1 MKKYRN
7 YLLLF
12 SIFFVPTLVNA
23 STGNNNFP
31 LLIVLGMEIFN
42 TIFWSWFVLKP
53 LSRIV
58 SKTDN
63 KKTFWKFFLL
73 RVAILIFFDF
83 LDPSLA
89 MIDFVGLFIG
99 IFIVMPMVPTAT
111 NKISD
116 NTDVTDSSSKNIK
129 NDVVPPLG
137 KCPKCGAELNQ
148 TSKYCSNCG
157 ESVLVEQKSI
167 VKPSDFAPMFSS
179 DDDTLLELFIKSELV
194 KLGVEND
201 SRYMPGELLK
211 RKKILTIIFSI
222 LVYVYISLI
231 FFHFPT
237 MTYLV
242 GLIILIVLYKFTN
255 GYNLLNYLK
264 KEIKA
269 RPSEKISNI
278 VMNVKASFVFDNFK
292 TLRIICFVIAI
303 IIPLLIFKDPRIMYE
318 KTDGGY
324 AVRFYTFGLTNNKTA
339 TIPKTYK
346 NENVVSLRGN
356 TFSNMPFLEKVNL
369 PNTITEIRGQA
380 FKNDGNLY
388 EVTIPNKLKYLGG
401 GAFSNCTSLKDVS
414 LPDTLTYMGGET
426 FLNATSL
433 TVVKLPKNIS
443 EIRGSTF
450 EGCNSL
456 ESITIPDSVR
466 RIGGHAFYGNS
477 SLKEVNI
484 TENSNLKE
492 IGSSAFRNCSMLYEI
507 TIPMDIYVNERAF
520 KESPTIVRHFGE
532 INYENIIDQS
542 KYQYDLFETFHNYQE
557 FKFDDNLINSR
568 IYNTSLKLENI
579 NVVNGYNEFAFRYID
594 TSGDV
599 LFTLTKDNPYKEVNE
614 NLVVAT
620 RDNSAFTSDIISL
633 YIYYN

>member
-12 SIFFVPTLVNA
+12 SIVFAPTLVNA
-23 STGNNNFP
+23 SAGNDNFP
-31 LLIVLGMEIFN
+31 LLIVVVAEFFN
-42 TIFWSWFVLKP
+42 TIFWSCLVFKP

-58 SKTDN
+58 SKTDS
-63 KKTFWKFFLL
+63 KKTFWKLFLL
-73 RVAILIFFDF
+73 RIAILILLDF
-83 LDPSLA
+83 LDPSFA
-89 MIDFVGLFIG
+89 TVDFVGLFIVA
-99 IFIVMPMVPTAT
+99 FMVMPMIPIIT
-111 NKISD
+111 NKASN
-116 NTDVTDSSSKNIK
+116 NTDVTDSNSKEIK
-129 NDVVPPLG
+129 NDVVLPLG

-148 TSKYCSNCG
+148 KSKYCSNCG
-157 ESVLVEQKSI
+157 TAVVVEHKSI
-167 VKPSDFAPMFSS
+167 AKPSDFDPMFSNN
-179 DDDTLLELFIKSELV
+179 DDTLLELFIKNELV

-211 RKKILTIIFSI
+211 RKNILMIIFSI
-222 LVYVYISLI
+222 LVCVYISLI
-231 FFHFPT
+231 FFHFPI

-242 GLIILIVLYKFTN
+242 GLIILIILYKFTN

-303 IIPLLIFKDPRIMYE
+303 IIPLLVFKDPRIMYE
-318 KTDGGY
+318 KTEGGY

-356 TFSNMPFLEKVNL
+356 TFSNMPFLEKVSL

-401 GAFSNCTSLKDVS
+401 GAFSNCSSLKEVS

-433 TVVKLPKNIS
+433 TTVKLSKNIS

-456 ESITIPDSVR
+456 KSITIPDSVR

-492 IGSSAFRNCSMLYEI
+492 IGSSAFRNCGMLYEI
-507 TIPMDIYVNERAF
+507 TIPMDTYINERAF

-579 NVVNGYNEFAFRYID
+579 NVVNGYNEFVFRYID

-620 RDNSAFTSDIISL
+620 YDNSAFTSDIISL
-633 YIYYN
+633 NIYYN